1 MPAKKTTTAT
11 ADFSVFNV
19 EVAPS
24 LISQAIYVYQANSHR
39 GVSKVKS
46 RGEVAASTR
55 KIYKQKGTGN
65 ARHGAK
71 SAPIFVGGGVVFGP
85 SGIPTPLKSLNKK
98 MRLKALAGI
107 LNLYRQEDKLTL
119 VDTTNFKSKSTKKVV
134 EILPGDFSK
143 ETTAL
148 VHFNETPELLKSAS
162 NIDGL
167 SLLSAVR
174 LNAYKV
180 AQNAK
185 LIFTNSALEYLGKKL
200 TVVKKEKTK

>member
-1 MPAKKTTTAT
+1 MPAKKTTTPT
-11 ADFSVFNV
+11 ADFSVFNI

-39 GVSKVKS
+39 GVSKVKT
-46 RGEVAASTR
+46 RGEVAISTR

-85 SGIPTPLKSLNKK
+85 RGIPTPLKSLNKK

-107 LNLYRQEDKLTL
+107 LNLYRQEDKLSL
-119 VDTTNFKSKSTKKVV
+119 VDTANFKNKSTKKVV

-143 ETTAL
+143 QATAL
-148 VHFNETPELLKSAS
+148 VHFNETPELLKSTS

-167 SLLSAVR
+167 SLLSAAR

-185 LIFTNSALEYLGKKL
+185 LIFTTSALEYLGKKL
-200 TVVKKEKTK
+200 AVVKKEKTK